1 MFPRIGLKRFFLLG
15 VLSRG
20 FKTQLLANAHKEA
33 EKNTKAG
40 VVAKTAAAASAKDT
54 EKPKPEA
61 AAHCEEEE
69 ALKCKEEKNPNSGK
83 KNPGKSL
90 TSILAARSKAVSGPS
105 RKSKETIVVDID
117 ETDIDNE
124 LAAVEYVEDIYKFYK
139 FTEEDGRVGNYMD
152 SQPDINSKMR
162 SILVDWLVEV
172 HKKFELMPECLYL
185 TINIMDRFLSMKVI
199 PRRELQLVGIS
210 SMLIACKYEEIW
222 APEVQWIFTSIQLAL
237 FFTGLETESN
247 LYVVSVFFR

>member
-40 VVAKTAAAASAKDT
+40 AVAKTAAAASAKDT

-61 AAHCEEEE
+61 AAHCQEEE

-83 KNPGKSL
+83 KKPEKSL

-105 RKSKETIVVDID
+105 RKSKETIVDID

-139 FTEEDGRVGNYMD
+139 LTEEDGRVGNYMD